1 MPIGNNVEVQPREF
15 VSAEAMEIA
24 GRRRSDR
31 VFTLLPIRVS
41 GVDDA
46 GNPFEEET
54 HTVNVNKHGA
64 CISLSHSL
72 PPGNILSIK
81 NLRNGIQGKFRV
93 VGPVGQV
100 FGSRRELG
108 VEAVDPEAEIWG
120 LEFTPPPEV
129 NQPRVVIHCMSC
141 EKELLTDVSSV
152 QLEVLL
158 ATGMVSRHCDRCEQ
172 TTRWKPGEQVLTA
185 QAGEPQSR
193 LARAMAERRK
203 HPRRKLAMRLS
214 VRGGQGASEMV
225 QTMDVSKSGL
235 CFVSKQSYKVGEE
248 VYVTLPCPENQTPT
262 ETKGRIMWSRQGPV
276 GRLYGVMYIK

>member
-1 MPIGNNVEVQPREF
+1 MPIGNNVEVQPRAF
-15 VSAEAMEIA
+15 ASAEAMEIA

-31 VFTLLPIRVS
+31 VFTLVPIRVS

-54 HTVNVNKHGA
+54 HTVNVNKHGGF
-64 CISLSHSL
+64 ISLSHSL
-72 PPGNILSIK
+72 SPGNIISIK
-81 NLRNGIQGKFRV
+81 NLRNGIQGEFRV
-93 VGPVGQV
+93 VGPVRQV
-100 FGSRRELG
+100 FGSRLELG
-108 VEAVDPEAEIWG
+108 VEAVDPEAQIWG

-129 NQPRVVIHCMSC
+129 NQPRVVIHCASC
-141 EKELLTDVSSV
+141 EKELLADVSSV

-172 TTRWKPGEQVLTA
+172 TTRWKPAEEVLTA

-203 HPRRKLAMRLS
+203 RPRRKLAMRLS
-214 VRGGQGASEMV
+214 VRGRQGASEMV

-235 CFVSKQSYKVGEE
+235 CFVSKQSYEVGEE
-248 VYVTLPCPENQTPT
+248 VHVTLPCPEDQTPT
-262 ETKGRIMWSRQGPV
+262 ETKGRIMWKHQGPV